1 MLARQL
7 VRAGCAQDKVG
18 LVLQTVSRALG
29 HPISERMSAHTVRQ
43 AVLEAGIASDIQIG
57 HSIRRGKAFTG
68 SGDATTDRHINYEA
82 RHVLVTEPTEDGRGR
97 TYKNFLVGVD
107 STPDHTSERQVHDWI
122 EKFSHIVKTHN
133 ESPLSYLTEGDE
145 LNLEMC
151 ALKLKGMG
159 GDHAADQIKTARGVA
174 AWKKKMT
181 CFVLGRDHV
190 RGGLGAGTPGLSQAN
205 SEGDSAATSPVVELL
220 NAEATASAIEAVGL
234 ASWETLSPEARVAL
248 FALHLKQ
255 ATIHLGESLYDA
267 LPEVERRPL
276 DVFLRLGCAMHK
288 DLNAVKGG
296 NAEMMA
302 AWAELPDVIPPILL
316 ANKDNTSTLR
326 DVNPELLVTMVNGSA
341 AAEDLSPAELRAF
354 ESSTRGGVK
363 LTNLAGSAFN
373 NKDDKLGQHDTYVY
387 YFAEKVPHLPRRRRR
402 FPDTNNT
409 RYQSHCTAAAE
420 LLAHHQDYVHFLE
433 LIRDRK
439 VKPGFTNLEE
449 NVWKGLHDPAT
460 LTELAALTL
469 YAQAVTHPY
478 MRVARQ
484 PQNGLKLGPLH
495 DQLKGYIQQLI
506 DDPDALLHPD
516 TTLSQDG
523 PTAAMDGQQWE
534 HPDAV
539 TAVYQMLPKLPHLKF
554 IFVRFLQ
561 GALKTWERFTRE
573 FEKGG
578 AIDQA
583 SAGELEDICILPTN
597 CQNEGILGLFRQWK
611 RANPNGTL
619 AYFNAL
625 AKSYIN
631 GTEDF
636 IATYLDDEAS
646 QRHLR
651 SAARDL
657 DRSGHESERR
667 KFLTDQAIEVAE
679 RNAREY
685 AEKQKRVEEE
695 MAVLRGRKL
704 VLDREV
710 VVRMTRDQMEEQLEV
725 YRKVYRDPPALVPL
739 KSHIPNRPD
748 KLAVLLAA
756 IERHSPRNSVDP

>member
-1 MLARQL
+1 M
-7 VRAGCAQDKVG
+7 
-18 LVLQTVSRALG
+18 
-29 HPISERMSAHTVRQ
+29 
-43 AVLEAGIASDIQIG
+43 
-57 HSIRRGKAFTG
+57 
-68 SGDATTDRHINYEA
+68 
-82 RHVLVTEPTEDGRGR
+82 LVTEPKEDGRGL
-97 TYKNFLVGVD
+97 TYKNLLVGVD

-122 EKFSHIVKTHN
+122 EKFSHVVDIYN
-133 ESPLSYLTEGDE
+133 NSPLSDTSTRADSDE

-181 CFVLGRDHV
+181 CFILGRDHIHTET
-190 RGGLGAGTPGLSQAN
+190 GTSSSGQSLEN
-205 SEGDSAATSPVVELL
+205 SEGDRPAMSPVVERL

-234 ASWETLSPEARVAL
+234 DTWEALSPEDRVAL
-248 FALHLKQ
+248 FATHLDQ
-255 ATIHLGESLYDA
+255 ATTRLGESLYNA
-267 LPEVERRPL
+267 LPEQERHPL
-276 DVFLRLGCAMHK
+276 ELFLRLGCAMHK

-302 AWAELPDVIPPILL
+302 AWAELPEAIPPILL
-316 ANKDNTSTLR
+316 ANKDNASTLR
-326 DVNPELLVTMVNGSA
+326 DVDPEVLLAMLGGSTT
-341 AAEDLSPAELRAF
+341 AEDLSPAELRAF

-363 LTNLAGSAFN
+363 LTNLAGSLFN

-387 YFAEKVPHLPRRRRR
+387 YFMEKVPRQKRRKRR

-420 LLAHHQDYVHFLE
+420 LLTHRQDYIHFLE

-439 VKPGFTNLEE
+439 NKPGFTNLEE

-460 LTELAALTL
+460 LTELAVLTL
-469 YAQAVTHPY
+469 YAQAITHPY

-506 DDPDALLHPD
+506 DDPDTLLRSDPMD
-516 TTLSQDG
+516 QDV

-534 HPDAV
+534 RPEAV
-539 TAVYQMLPKLPHLKF
+539 AAVLVMVQELPHLRF

-583 SAGELEDICILPTN
+583 TPAELEEICIQPAN
-597 CQNEGILGLFRQWK
+597 CHNEGILGLLRQWK
-611 RANPNGTL
+611 KANPNGTL

-625 AKSYIN
+625 AKSSIN
-631 GTEDF
+631 ATEDF
-636 IATYLDDEAS
+636 IATHLNNEAD
-646 QRHLR
+646 QCHLR

-657 DRSGHESERR
+657 DNSGHESVRR
-667 KFLTDQAIEVAE
+667 RLLTDQAIETAE
-679 RNAREY
+679 RNAQEH
-685 AEKQKRVEEE
+685 AEKQRRAEEE
-695 MAVLRGRKL
+695 LAQLRGRKL
-704 VLDREV
+704 IFDRDI

-725 YRKVYRDPPALVPL
+725 YRKLYRDPPTLVPL

-748 KLAVLLAA
+748 KLTVLLAA
-756 IERHSPRNSVDP
+756 IERHSPRNSVETCLPMYY